1 MYIYIYM
8 SIPDILDMLKDLEEQ
23 NNPDDKEFIKEY
35 RALFKSGIK
44 LPGGVVSGIV
54 AQISIRGDTN
64 RTKAKEMEE
73 LSKKREERLKK
84 NETKHKQWEI
94 QQGVRPNVIQVV
106 LNENL
111 PEEELEKIANQV
123 MEVVNTKKGITDMTL
138 EGNKKS
144 MKKLDKIL
152 KEVSK
157 EGETGLDPY
166 EHNEELLNDGED
178 EELCSRNQTR
188 ASDVIDMEGLVK
200 AYGEDNIDPGGNY
213 RPGWKNGKVVPLQ
226 TAVKDLK
233 EFYANKYVD
242 TKEDEDATE
251 VKVFDLEGNQVGTEN
266 VDDEVLNELG
276 DLSPQ
281 DQYEDEMK
289 KDRLEKLKDLAM
301 RLYSAKETWRLY
313 QRLDADIRK
322 IAKKMDIKMTE
333 LRGKADKGIAPEVQR
348 LMKALKIR

>member
-8 SIPDILDMLKDLEEQ
+8 SVPEVLDMLKDLEKQ
-23 NNPDDKEFIKEY
+23 SNPEDKPFIDEHKG
-35 RALFKSGIK
+35 LLKSGIK
-44 LPGGVVSGIV
+44 LPGGVLSGIV
-54 AQISIRGDTN
+54 AQICIRGDNN
-64 RTKAKEMEE
+64 RTKAEE

-94 QQGVRPNVIQVV
+94 QEGSRPNVVQVV

-111 PEEELEKIANQV
+111 SDEELSKIANEV
-123 MEVVNTKKGITDMTL
+123 MDLVNSRKQITDMTL
-138 EGNKKS
+138 DGNKKS
-144 MKKLDKIL
+144 IKKLDKIL

-157 EGETGLDPY
+157 DGETGLDPY
-166 EHNEELLNDGED
+166 EHNEELLKE
-178 EELCSRNQTR
+178 
-188 ASDVIDMEGLVK
+188 DVIDMENLVK

-213 RPGWKNGKVVPLQ
+213 RPGWKAVPLEK
-226 TAVKDLK
+226 AVKDLK

-242 TKEDEDATE
+242 TKEEE
-251 VKVFDLEGNQVGTEN
+251 EEIKVFDEEGNQVGTE
-266 VDDEVLNELG
+266 VGELLNEFSYGKQGSDVFATELG

-289 KDRLEKLKDLAM
+289 KERVEKLRDLAT

-322 IAKKMDIKMTE
+322 IAKKLDIKMNE
-333 LRGKADKGIAPEVQR
+333 LRGKPDKGIAPEVQR
-348 LMKALKIR
+348 LMRALKIR

>member
-1 MYIYIYM
+1 M
-8 SIPDILDMLKDLEEQ
+8 SVPDILDMLKDLEEQ

-138 EGNKKS
+138 DGNKKS
-144 MKKLDKIL
+144 IKKLDKIL

-157 EGETGLDPY
+157 EGETGLEPY
-166 EHNEELLNDGED
+166 EHNEELLNDGE
-178 EELCSRNQTR
+178 
-188 ASDVIDMEGLVK
+188 DVIDMEGLVK

-213 RPGWKNGKVVPLQ
+213 RPGWKNGKVVPLE

-242 TKEDEDATE
+242 TKEEDDDATV

-266 VDDEVLNELG
+266 IDDEVLNELG

-289 KDRLEKLKDLAM
+289 KDRLDKLKDLAM

-322 IAKKMDIKMTE
+322 IAKKLDIKMTE

>member
-1 MYIYIYM
+1 M

-138 EGNKKS
+138 EGDKKS

-166 EHNEELLNDGED
+166 EHNEELLA
-178 EELCSRNQTR
+178 EEE
-188 ASDVIDMEGLVK
+188 DVIDMEGLVK

-213 RPGWKNGKVVPLQ
+213 RPGWKNGKVVPLE
-226 TAVKDLK
+226 TAVKNLK

-251 VKVFDLEGNQVGTEN
+251 VKVFDLEGNQVGTEDIN
-266 VDDEVLNELG
+266 DEVLNELG
-276 DLSPQ
+276 DISPQ
-281 DQYEDEMK
+281 DQYEDELK

-333 LRGKADKGIAPEVQR
+333 LRGKPDKGIAPEVQR